1 MGNDARNMS
10 SQPSEPLVDYYAP
23 RKRARP
29 ISHSLGGFSIIQLG
43 NADERVR
50 DNDVAAAAVEAAA
63 AAAARHSFI
72 QGVADSG
79 SLCGSRHRRKEAC
92 LERRERGIQGQK
104 SMGSGREGERRE
116 RRESATGSGKIRAG
130 GQTHTAAR
138 ILFMNRTTDGAR
150 ALLGVNATSP

>member
-1 MGNDARNMS
+1 MS
-10 SQPSEPLVDYYAP
+10 SRPSEPLVDYAP

-50 DNDVAAAAVEAAA
+50 DNDGVAAAAVAAA

-79 SLCGSRHRRKEAC
+79 SLCGSGRRRRRKEAC
-92 LERRERGIQGQK
+92 VASKGERGEYK
-104 SMGSGREGERRE
+104 VKNRW
-116 RRESATGSGKIRAG
+116 
-130 GQTHTAAR
+130 AA
-138 ILFMNRTTDGAR
+138 GAR
-150 ALLGVNATSP
+150 FV